1 MFIFFISKLKY
12 QSRFHFFH
20 LEMKKSIS
28 IRFFTSRNEKIN
40 LDLIIFNSKWKIQS
54 RFGFLHLEMKKSISV
69 EIFSIRN
76 QKIMFDMNFFF
87 SKCKNQ
93 SRMKFFHLEKEK
105 IIIEKYI
112 FFEIFFEYRKIFE
125 KKYFFS
131 IFLKVFGIISTSRS
145 PNVGISKYYPNLKH
159 NCSS

>member
-1 MFIFFISKLKY
+1 MQISSLNLSFENKNNKSMFIFFISKWKY
-12 QSRFHFFH
+12 QSRFDYFQ
-20 LEMKKSIS
+20 LEMKNSIS

-40 LDLIIFNSKWKIQS
+40 LGWNFFNSKSKNYV
-54 RFGFLHLEMKKSISV
+54 RHE
-69 EIFSIRN
+69 
-76 QKIMFDMNFFF
+76 FFF

-93 SRMKFFHLEKEK
+93 SRMKFLHLEKEK

-112 FFEIFFEYRKIFE
+112 FFAIFFEYRKIFE

-145 PNVGISKYYPNLKH
+145 PNVGISKYYPILYTIFIYFKLM
-159 NCSS
+159 